1 MSKRDYYE
9 VLGVGRD
16 ADENAIKSAY
26 RRLARQYHPDVNKS
40 DDAEERFK
48 EINEAYE
55 VLSDAD
61 KRAAYD
67 RYGHAA
73 TQGGFGAGGP
83 GGAGYGGFPGFGDIF
98 EEFFG
103 GMGGMRGAARGPARG
118 ADLRYDLE
126 ITFQEAV
133 FGAEKEVEIPR
144 QEACPVCQGSG
155 AEPGTKP
162 IRCPQC
168 NGTGE
173 VRRAQQTILGQFVS
187 VSTCPRCNG
196 EREIATTPCTNCRGQ
211 RRVQVTRK
219 LAVSI
224 PAGVD
229 DGMRIRL
236 AGEGEPGERGGPMG
250 NLFVVLHV
258 KPHPLF
264 QRQENDILLELPV
277 NIVQATLGTEL
288 DVPTLDGTAK
298 LTIPAGTQHGEVF
311 RLRGKGVPILRS
323 SRRGDQLVVVRV
335 VVPEK
340 LNDKQRKLLK
350 ELGESLGLE
359 SLGKDNRS
367 LFEKLID
374 AVGDAFGQ

>member
-9 VLGVGRD
+9 VLGVPRD
-16 ADENAIKSAY
+16 ADENTIKSAY
-26 RRLARQYHPDVNKS
+26 RKLARQYHPDVNKS
-40 DDAEERFK
+40 EGAEERFK

-55 VLSDAD
+55 VLSDAN

-67 RYGHAA
+67 RFGHAGA
-73 TQGGFGAGGP
+73 QGGFGP
-83 GGAGYGGFPGFGDIF
+83 GGAGFGGFGGFSDIF

-103 GMGGMRGAARGPARG
+103 GFAGPRGAPRGPTRG
-118 ADLRYDLE
+118 NDLRYDLE
-126 ITFQEAV
+126 ITFEEAV
-133 FGAEKEVEIPR
+133 FGVEKEIEVPR
-144 QEACPVCQGSG
+144 METCPVCQGTG

-187 VSTCPRCNG
+187 VTTCPRCNG
-196 EREIATTPCTNCRGQ
+196 EGEIVTTPCSNCHGQ
-211 RRVQVTRK
+211 KRVRVTRK
-219 LAVSI
+219 LVVNI

-236 AGEGEPGERGGPMG
+236 AGEGEPGERGGPPG
-250 NLFVVLHV
+250 SLFVLLTV

-264 QRQENDILLELPV
+264 QRQENDIVLELPV
-277 NIVQATLGTEL
+277 NIVQATLGAEL
-288 DVPTLDGTAK
+288 NVPTLDGPMK
-298 LTIPAGTQHGEVF
+298 LNIPAGTQHGAVF

-323 SRRGDQLVVVRV
+323 NRRGDQLVVVRV
-335 VVPEK
+335 VVPDR

-350 ELGESLGLE
+350 ELGETLGLE

-367 LFEKLID
+367 LFEKFLD
-374 AVGDAFGQ
+374 AVGNALG